1 MIPSIITPMNFTY
14 IRDAICQHIATCRD
28 SQILIAQNAGLTEND
43 IEQNIDF
50 TVFPKRFRYPDV
62 SEMPCVFVY
71 FNEMTF
77 PDDEQDIYEN
87 AAAAILQVEYY
98 TVGTTETDEDGDT
111 VIADANA
118 EDRLNY
124 FTAQLYKILCSEETN
139 IYKATQNVVKNW
151 RLRSWKRTTTPDA
164 DNTVGTVLG
173 AVFEFEVGFEEP
185 TYYTQTYKLE
195 ELYTR
200 SHIQDEYISP
210 FVRVLL
216 DS

>member
-1 MIPSIITPMNFTY
+1 MIPSIITSMNFTP
-14 IRDAICQHIATCRD
+14 IRDAICQHIANCRD
-28 SQILIAQNAGLTEND
+28 SQILIAQNAGLTENQ

-77 PDDEQDIYEN
+77 PEDEQDIYDN
-87 AAAAILQVEYY
+87 AATAILQVEYY
-98 TVGTTETDEDGDT
+98 TVGCDEVNAKGET
-111 VIADANA
+111 VNADANA

-124 FTAQLYKILCSEETN
+124 LTAQLYKILCSEETN
-139 IYKATQNVVKNW
+139 VYKATNRVIKTW
-151 RLRSWKRTTTPDA
+151 RVRSWKRTTTPDA

-173 AVFEFEVGFEEP
+173 AVFEFEVGFDEP
-185 TYYTQTYKLE
+185 TYYTQTYNLE
-195 ELYTR
+195 EFYTTLN
-200 SHIQDEYISP
+200 IQEEYISP
-210 FVRVLL
+210 FVRILL

>member
-1 MIPSIITPMNFTY
+1 MIPSIITSMNFTP
-14 IRDAICQHIATCRD
+14 IRDAICQHIANCRD
-28 SQILIAQNAGLTEND
+28 NQIVIAQNAGLTELQ
-43 IEQNIDF
+43 IEQNIKF

-77 PDDEQDIYEN
+77 PEDEQDIYDN
-87 AAAAILQVEYY
+87 AAMATLQVEYY
-98 TVGTTETDEDGDT
+98 AVGCDEVNDNGEIVNADT
-111 VIADANA
+111 NA

-124 FTAQLYKILCSEETN
+124 LTAQLYKILCSEETN
-139 IYKATQNVVKNW
+139 VYKATN
-151 RLRSWKRTTTPDA
+151 RLIKTFRVRSWKRTTTPDA

-173 AVFEFEVGFEEP
+173 AVFEFEVGFDEP
-185 TYYTQTYKLE
+185 TYYTQTHKLE
-195 ELYTR
+195 EFYTTLN
-200 SHIQDEYISP
+200 IQDEYISP